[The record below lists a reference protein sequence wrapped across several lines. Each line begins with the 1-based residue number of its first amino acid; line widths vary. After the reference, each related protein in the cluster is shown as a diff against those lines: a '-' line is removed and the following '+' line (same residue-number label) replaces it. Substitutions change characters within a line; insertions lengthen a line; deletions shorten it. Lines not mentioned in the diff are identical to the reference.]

1 MKTLDALINDGRLG
15 CFQQPCDWAYFGTHR
30 DLYAKRPIERWT
42 ARWSGFSG
50 GPRWFAS
57 LSKALLVS
65 VVVFLVRVYVTL
77 PSTSLQAVLCGS
89 FLKAE
94 RRMSYWRVLSEH
106 LVILLLQ
113 CRRMEEVKRRR
124 PASDVEIIV
133 RPLHICSGATS
144 KWCWYHWCAVARMQW
159 SDEGQQTMLLLLCRR
174 IEEATRLIPA
184 VQSLRSSWETMGY
197 RVMMLS
203 HWRGWATNAIM
214 WFWRLDLRVAS
225 LPVFSISC
233 RFEYL
238 IAGIKLGVDA
248 QWLHSGASADKMP
261 YDATFFRASDCVVRD
276 SFSSHRVCI
285 MKSLSRVRI
294 AKVFSAF
301 SVCCQTIIIIIIITI
316 ITIIIITWQ

>member
-1 MKTLDALINDGRLG
+1 MLDALINEGRLG
-15 CFQQPCDWAYFGTHR
+15 CFSAAMRLSLFWMHCCDMYG
-30 DLYAKRPIERWT
+30 KRPIKRWT

-50 GPRWFAS
+50 GLRWFAS
-57 LSKALLVS
+57 LLKALLVS
-65 VVVFLVRVYVTL
+65 VVVSLVRVYVTL

-89 FLKAE
+89 FMKVE
-94 RRMSYWRVLSEH
+94 WRMSHWRVLSDEQ
-106 LVILLLQ
+106 LVILSLQ

-174 IEEATRLIPA
+174 IEEVTRLIPA

-203 HWRGWATNAIM
+203 HWRGWATNAII
-214 WFWRLDLRVAS
+214 WIWRSDLRVAS
-225 LPVFSISC
+225 LPVFSSSC

-238 IAGIKLGVDA
+238 IVGIKLGVDA

-261 YDATFFRASDCVVRD
+261 YDATFSELA
-276 SFSSHRVCI
+276 
-285 MKSLSRVRI
+285 I
-294 AKVFSAF
+294 A
-301 SVCCQTIIIIIIITI
+301 
-316 ITIIIITWQ
+316 